1 MKKLMG
7 ITVALMMVFAFAGQA
22 SAYFEAGQLMA
33 VVYDDANEIALDL
46 GAVDNA
52 TGLYQVDV
60 SALSG
65 NSLTFLSERFDD
77 GVYYDIYFAL
87 TDNSLTN
94 TDAADLNF
102 WSAQGGFQTTMAH
115 YNAAGT
121 QMVTEPVSTIGGYT
135 YTMTQS
141 TVVPGNWAG
150 LGTDPE
156 VGEIALDAFLDGQN
170 MFLYQLRVDADG
182 QYFVGDGYVAELT
195 ANAVP
200 VPGAVW
206 LLGSALLGIVGIRR
220 KIKA

>member
-1 MKKLMG
+1 MKKFMG
-7 ITVALMMVFAFAGQA
+7 IAVALMMVFALAGQA

-33 VVYDDANEIALDL
+33 VAYDDASEVALDL
-46 GAVDNA
+46 GAVDDA
-52 TGLYQVDV
+52 TGLYQVD
-60 SALSG
+60 LTGISG

-87 TDNSLTN
+87 TDSSLTN
-94 TDAADLNF
+94 DDAAGLSF
-102 WSAQGGFQTTMAH
+102 WSAQGGFQTTMQH
-115 YNAAGT
+115 YNDAGT
-121 QMVTEPVSTIGGYT
+121 QMVTEPVNTIGGYT

-141 TVVPGNWAG
+141 TIVPGNWAG

-156 VGEIALDAFLDGQN
+156 VGEIALDDFLAGQN
-170 MFLYQLRVDADG
+170 MFLYQLRVDESG

-220 KIKA
+220 RKSA

>member
-7 ITVALMMVFAFAGQA
+7 IAVALMMVFAFAGQA

-94 TDAADLNF
+94 DDAANLNF
-102 WSAQGGFQTTMAH
+102 WSAQGGFQNTMTH
-115 YNAAGT
+115 YRAEGT
-121 QMVTEPVSTIGGYT
+121 EIVTEAYNTIGGYV
-135 YTMTQS
+135 YNMTQAG
-141 TVVPGNWAG
+141 TTPGNWGG

-156 VGEIALDAFLDGQN
+156 VGEIDLDAFLAGEN
-170 MFLYQLRVDADG
+170 MFLYQLRVDAEG
-182 QYFVGDGYVAELT
+182 QFFVGDGYVAELT

-220 KIKA
+220 RIKA

>member
-1 MKKLMG
+1 
-7 ITVALMMVFAFAGQA
+7 
-22 SAYFEAGQLMA
+22 

-65 NSLTFLSERFDD
+65 NSLTFLSENTDAYTSDIPTYF
-77 GVYYDIYFAL
+77 DIYFAL

-94 TDAADLNF
+94 DAAANLNF
-102 WSAQGGFQTTMAH
+102 YSAQGGFQTTMAH

-135 YTMTQS
+135 YNMTQS
-141 TVVPGNWAG
+141 TVVPGNWGG

-220 KIKA
+220 RIKA